1 MSNFRPDFNKQHI
14 LGKPP
19 TDLNDLSTAIRW
31 NELWIGSIDADEK
44 ININTNELPNQQGE
58 LSLDAITASGNIR
71 QTDGYLFIPEWQNR
85 SNLIN
90 VAEELKNIKED
101 LLNINGNNQGVS
113 GVIEGINLIDINS
126 QQYDSNTKVLTLYTD
141 DINESQNDPG
151 TPHLWWTDARFDAA
165 FALKTSFDLQDSVDL
180 LRQSQLNNGTPQQI
194 ADVNRVI
201 PKLDNNMKIPLE
213 LLPDNIVNQPIQVS
227 RVYSGLDAQR
237 LAFNTA
243 NLIEGDIWKVT
254 DGQQLSY
261 IWKPNNWLQLTQPT
275 NFDYIKSINQ
285 NLPDPSTNA
294 NFVRPNL
301 PSLGNP
307 VGNVILETKNIPE
320 PAGLNPATS
329 LMYFSRDRV
338 NTSLSAGNYITLTQD
353 AITKK
358 TQISFNSAGL
368 QNSNITM
375 QDVYNAIN
383 VDGTLIKKSYNPQT
397 QMIDIKLDSDGLFKM
412 FTSVGGNVTPS
423 QIPHPDLVLSNV
435 GHKAIK
441 FDVDPIQLS
450 NIIKNSLFA
459 FINVNTIQTNKNVTS
474 FIGVKPLSVQCLKI
488 KSGSII
494 ILNSNAQHDAA
505 NGSIISLRPDTLNG
519 TITLKQKIYSINGII
534 TDENTITILGADPA
548 KVFRYTSQPGPAW
561 VNII

>member
-1 MSNFRPDFNKQHI
+1 MQI
-14 LGKPP
+14 L
-19 TDLNDLSTAIRW
+19 
-31 NELWIGSIDADEK
+31 
-44 ININTNELPNQQGE
+44 
-58 LSLDAITASGNIR
+58 
-71 QTDGYLFIPEWQNR
+71 FV
-85 SNLIN
+85 LI
-90 VAEELKNIKED
+90 
-101 LLNINGNNQGVS
+101 
-113 GVIEGINLIDINS
+113 
-126 QQYDSNTKVLTLYTD
+126 Y
-141 DINESQNDPG
+141 
-151 TPHLWWTDARFDAA
+151 H
-165 FALKTSFDLQDSVDL
+165 
-180 LRQSQLNNGTPQQI
+180 
-194 ADVNRVI
+194 
-201 PKLDNNMKIPLE
+201 
-213 LLPDNIVNQPIQVS
+213 
-227 RVYSGLDAQR
+227 
-237 LAFNTA
+237 
-243 NLIEGDIWKVT
+243 
-254 DGQQLSY
+254 
-261 IWKPNNWLQLTQPT
+261 
-275 NFDYIKSINQ
+275 
-285 NLPDPSTNA
+285 
-294 NFVRPNL
+294 
-301 PSLGNP
+301 
-307 VGNVILETKNIPE
+307 GNVILETKNIPE